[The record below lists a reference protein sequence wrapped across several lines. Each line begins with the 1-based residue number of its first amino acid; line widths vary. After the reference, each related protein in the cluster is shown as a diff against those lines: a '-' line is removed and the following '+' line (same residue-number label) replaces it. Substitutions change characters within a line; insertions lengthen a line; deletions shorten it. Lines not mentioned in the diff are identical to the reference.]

1 MTHALGRLIEHD
13 ERSRAYAHPAPATLV
28 PKTVLWAHHAPVLDQ
43 GQVGSCT
50 GNALAQCL
58 NADYFGPTLSRVNK
72 GQPLLEHDA
81 VTFYSLGTRLDG
93 IPGNT
98 YPPTDGGGSGLGVC
112 KAGKQLGY
120 LKSYR
125 HAFSFTAFLAALQ
138 TQPLIV
144 GTAFY
149 AGMEDPDRT
158 GFVRPTGEV
167 VGGHEYCI
175 LGADYAKQ
183 RITALNSWSS
193 AWGVNGRFTIAF
205 DDFHGLLAD
214 QGDATIPV
222 GVA

>member
-1 MTHALGRLIEHD
+1 VPAYGRLVDHD
-13 ERSRAYAHPAPATLV
+13 PLSRSFAHPQPAQLV

-43 GQVGSCT
+43 GNLGSCT

-58 NADYFGPTLSRVNK
+58 NTDYFAPSLRKVNK

-81 VTFYSLGTRLDG
+81 VKLYSLGTRLDG

-112 KAGKQLGY
+112 KAGTKLGF
-120 LKSYR
+120 LRSYR

-149 AGMEDPDRT
+149 KGMEDPARD
-158 GFVRPTGEV
+158 GLVKPTGELA
-167 VGGHEYCI
+167 GGHEYCV
-175 LGADYAKQ
+175 LGGDYGTQ
-183 RITALNSWSS
+183 RLTFLNSWS
-193 AWGVNGRFTIAF
+193 AEWGVNGRFLM
-205 DDFHGLLAD
+205 DFADFESLLAD